1 MANPETVVI
10 RDKEQDRIELY
21 SQGFNELSYDAN
33 GEIDIDDL
41 RSMDREKL
49 DRLRKEIGSM
59 SLSSETKNGLQSLLA
74 QVSSMPLVATPP
86 PPEAPKSDA
95 VVPPPGDKEN
105 GIEQSNLPIA
115 PVTTFNIIRLI
126 QLGYVPIN
134 KPGTWKSPKWVFYGP
149 TVATQYVNG
158 KVNGWMLDWTT

>member
-49 DRLRKEIGSM
+49 DRLRKEVGSM
-59 SLSSETKNGLQSLLA
+59 SLSAETKNGLQSLLA
-74 QVSSMPLVATPP
+74 QVSSIPLVAIPP
-86 PPEAPKSDA
+86 SPEAPKDNG
-95 VVPPPGDKEN
+95 VVV
-105 GIEQSNLPIA
+105 L
-115 PVTTFNIIRLI
+115 
-126 QLGYVPIN
+126 
-134 KPGTWKSPKWVFYGP
+134 
-149 TVATQYVNG
+149 
-158 KVNGWMLDWTT
+158 